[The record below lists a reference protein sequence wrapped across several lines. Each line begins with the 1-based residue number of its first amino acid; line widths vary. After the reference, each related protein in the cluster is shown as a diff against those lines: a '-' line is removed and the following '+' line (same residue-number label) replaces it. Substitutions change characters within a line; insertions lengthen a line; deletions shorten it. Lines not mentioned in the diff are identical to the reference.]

1 MNCRRKQYSLKD
13 FSEHRECEAVR
24 GEDRNQSLAALRQ
37 KEEEESER
45 RFREDKRKTQMP
57 GAADQWEKGFH
68 ALLVQGN
75 VFRFVVRVLLFFIS
89 AYIAVNLFSLICL
102 IGKST
107 GIIRWIVIGLVVFLT
122 AGLVYCVVGVLRLFR
137 ELPKFQQVSKG
148 TMDEKEQKALL
159 AYIEKLPSTETRWG
173 IGENGSRTVRR
184 VKWCIKQGVEY
195 PKIEKYARDLQK
207 IQIEAAVQVV
217 KECAMQTGLK
227 TAVCPWSTGDVL
239 IVFINTT
246 LMACS
251 IARIFHRRIDKNQAI
266 RLAFKWIGQLYL
278 VGQMQDLADCAAK
291 GIADK
296 VSDILKEVDLAE
308 GCCSVLKPF
317 MGKAAEGAG
326 NAYLV
331 YRLGRCAIREFAIL
345 KD

>member
-1 MNCRRKQYSLKD
+1 M
-13 FSEHRECEAVR
+13 
-24 GEDRNQSLAALRQ
+24 
-37 KEEEESER
+37 
-45 RFREDKRKTQMP
+45 
-57 GAADQWEKGFH
+57 
-68 ALLVQGN
+68 
-75 VFRFVVRVLLFFIS
+75 
-89 AYIAVNLFSLICL
+89 
-102 IGKST
+102 
-107 GIIRWIVIGLVVFLT
+107 
-122 AGLVYCVVGVLRLFR
+122 
-137 ELPKFQQVSKG
+137 
-148 TMDEKEQKALL
+148 
-159 AYIEKLPSTETRWG
+159 
-173 IGENGSRTVRR
+173 
-184 VKWCIKQGVEY
+184 
-195 PKIEKYARDLQK
+195 
-207 IQIEAAVQVV
+207 QVV

>member
-13 FSEHRECEAVR
+13 FSEHRECETVR

-148 TMDEKEQKALL
+148 TMDEKEQK
-159 AYIEKLPSTETRWG
+159 PCW
-173 IGENGSRTVRR
+173 
-184 VKWCIKQGVEY
+184 
-195 PKIEKYARDLQK
+195 
-207 IQIEAAVQVV
+207 
-217 KECAMQTGLK
+217 
-227 TAVCPWSTGDVL
+227 L
-239 IVFINTT
+239 I
-246 LMACS
+246 S
-251 IARIFHRRIDKNQAI
+251 KSYHPPR
-266 RLAFKWIGQLYL
+266 L
-278 VGQMQDLADCAAK
+278 VGVLAKMVPGLFAELNGASN
-291 GIADK
+291 K
-296 VSDILKEVDLAE
+296 VSNILR
-308 GCCSVLKPF
+308 LKSMPVTF
-317 MGKAAEGAG
+317 RKSRSRRPC
-326 NAYLV
+326 
-331 YRLGRCAIREFAIL
+331 RL
-345 KD
+345 

>member
-13 FSEHRECEAVR
+13 FNEHRESEIRCE
-24 GEDRNQSLAALRQ
+24 EHNQSLADLKQ
-37 KEEEESER
+37 KKKEESER
-45 RFREDKRKTQMP
+45 RLEEERKRKAQIH
-57 GAADQWEKGFH
+57 GAANQWEKGFH

-75 VFRFVVRVLLFFIS
+75 VFRFVIRVLLFFIS

-102 IGKST
+102 IEGST
-107 GIIRWIVIGLVVFLT
+107 GIVRWTVIGLVVFLT
-122 AGLVYCVVGVLRLFR
+122 AGLIYCVVGVLRLFR
-137 ELPKFQQVSKG
+137 KLPNFQQVTKG

-159 AYIEKLPSTETRWG
+159 SYIEKLPSAETRWG
-173 IGENGSRTVRR
+173 IGENGSRIVRR
-184 VKWCIKQGVEY
+184 IKWCIKQGVEY
-195 PKIEKYARDLQK
+195 PKIEKYVRDLQK
-207 IQIEAAVQVV
+207 IQIESAMQIVR
-217 KECAMQTGLK
+217 ECAIQTGLK
-227 TAVCPWSTGDVL
+227 TAICPWSTGDVL

-278 VGQMQDLADCAAK
+278 VGQMQDTVGE
-291 GIADK
+291 GIADN
-296 VSDILKEVDLAE
+296 VNDILTQAGLNGV
-308 GCCSVLKPF
+308 SVLKPF

-326 NAYLV
+326 NTYLV